1 MTIIEMK
8 NNTKEF
14 DAIMENVKNRKVDKT
29 LSIKIHSHITNLHTL
44 IKKLLDVIKA
54 VLKKDYR
61 FDKVIN
67 IFEEIDN
74 KWYNFNV
81 YKPTIPDII
90 FGTIWKNPVK
100 LDKK

>member
-1 MTIIEMK
+1 M
-8 NNTKEF
+8 
-14 DAIMENVKNRKVDKT
+14 
-29 LSIKIHSHITNLHTL
+29 
-44 IKKLLDVIKA
+44 
-54 VLKKDYR
+54 LKKDYR

-67 IFEEIDN
+67 IFEEID